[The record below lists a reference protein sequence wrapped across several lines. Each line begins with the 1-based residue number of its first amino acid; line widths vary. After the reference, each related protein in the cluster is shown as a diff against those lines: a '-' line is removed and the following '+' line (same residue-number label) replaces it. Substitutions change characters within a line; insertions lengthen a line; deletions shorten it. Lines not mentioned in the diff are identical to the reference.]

1 MFVAFYICT
10 FLMSFVYMPI
20 PGCSVH
26 EERQLCVGL
35 ATLAHPVWGMQ
46 PRDPE
51 AGRGEPHGALTI
63 PTRRFE
69 GFLSCPC

>member
-35 ATLAHPVWGMQ
+35 AILAHPVCG
-46 PRDPE
+46 
-51 AGRGEPHGALTI
+51 GRHSPGAQRLEGASLTG
-63 PTRRFE
+63 P
-69 GFLSCPC
+69 

>member
-1 MFVAFYICT
+1 
-10 FLMSFVYMPI
+10 MSFVYMPI

-35 ATLAHPVWGMQ
+35 AILAHPVCGGRHS
-46 PRDPE
+46 PG
-51 AGRGEPHGALTI
+51 AVSGRGKPHGALTI
-63 PTRRFE
+63 LTQRLE